1 MSPKKNRLKKSDL
14 VVEYLDEID
23 AFRRVAPHIDKLFIL
38 SWGENYPYL
47 FSKSVDKQGPD
58 SRGIGIWYGEN
69 LVGFSGFIQ
78 NKVDNH
84 LEFGRLIKD
93 PRYDYDLTVIGNEF
107 NRALQEVQK
116 DPYKI
121 FFATTRIWI
130 TSNYLEL
137 ARFKIT
143 GSIVY
148 PAYLAS
154 AWNDGMCYP
163 YQGLYFLPNARRIKK
178 TVKIPQM
185 IRDLFPKWALVFD
198 VFPFE
203 QPSQDL
209 PVEPIFEDLPPEP
222 IPENSSAIGGKIAYI
237 PCIPNEETKNK
248 ILSMV
253 EDGYA
258 LLGLFPSWKKVDISG
273 DTVYVSMLLFQK
285 CGDAICNYPTNFALS
300 HIHYQFTKQFH
311 CDENNQH
318 CFYGKPF
325 DELFRRRE
333 MNRWRKGLINFYQ
346 RFWKVKA
353 YSLYDE
359 PFTINQAASRIF
371 E

>member
-1 MSPKKNRLKKSDL
+1 MSPVKIRLKKSDL
-14 VVEYLDEID
+14 AVEYID
-23 AFRRVAPHIDKLFIL
+23 TIEAFRRVAQHIDKLFSL

-69 LVGFSGFIQ
+69 LVGFSGFIHSEA
-78 NKVDNH
+78 DNH
-84 LEFGRLIKD
+84 LEFGRWIKD
-93 PRYDYDLTVIGNEF
+93 PRYNYDLTVMGNEL
-107 NRALQEVQK
+107 NRAMQEVQK

-121 FFATTRIWI
+121 FFATARIWI
-130 TSNYLEL
+130 TSYYLEL
-137 ARFKIT
+137 GRFKIT

-154 AWNDGMCYP
+154 AWNDDMCYP
-163 YQGLYFLPNARRIKK
+163 YQGLYFLPNHQRIRK
-178 TVKIPQM
+178 TMKIPNM
-185 IRDLFPKWALVFD
+185 IRDLFPAWSPVFGA
-198 VFPFE
+198 FPFE
-203 QPSQDL
+203 QQPQDVPL
-209 PVEPIFEDLPPEP
+209 EPIFEDLPPEP
-222 IPENSSAIGGKIAYI
+222 IPEKSSAIGGKIAYI
-237 PCIPNEETKNK
+237 PCIPNEEKKNN

-258 LLGLFPSWKKVDISG
+258 LMGLFPSWKKIDISG

-285 CGDAICNYPTNFALS
+285 RGDAICNYPTNFALS
-300 HIHYQFTKQFH
+300 NKHYLFVKQFH
-311 CDENNQH
+311 CDEDNQH

-325 DELFRRRE
+325 GELFRRRE
-333 MNRWRKGLINFYQ
+333 MGLWRKGLLNFYQ
-346 RFWKVKA
+346 RFWKVRA